1 MAMALDRSRAAARAA
16 AAAATRDEMGK
27 KERAREAKAGKR
39 ERRSTEAASM
49 QLNWQIGMGVTG
61 GVIAMCVL
69 QLQLRP
75 GLLPAR
81 SASSP

>member
-1 MAMALDRSRAAARAA
+1 MALDRSRAAARAA